1 MIKVLVDVQSGCMT
15 VKDLRAAP
23 GRDGAVLR
31 AEAASLRECAE
42 RLDALAAGL
51 PAQRM
56 PDWADNVL
64 MTLAERCRVAAAD
77 LETAAAISDAGL
89 DDERDDYSDELEF
102 GEFNPSE
109 AAGNGRGRHLFSL
122 PLKAPG
128 LAGLASLPSLP
139 VPPIASKIT
148 RRTS

>member
-1 MIKVLVDVQSGCMT
+1 MT

-31 AEAASLRECAE
+31 ADATSLRECAE

-77 LETAAAISDAGL
+77 LETAAVVSDAGL
-89 DDERDDYSDELEF
+89 DDPLVDYADELDAFDGGDE
-102 GEFNPSE
+102 GDGE
-109 AAGNGRGRHLFSL
+109 AAGNGRGRRFFAL
-122 PLKAPG
+122 PKP
-128 LAGLASLPSLP
+128 PSLP
-139 VPPIASKIT
+139 IASMIT

>member
-1 MIKVLVDVQSGCMT
+1 MT
-15 VKDLRAAP
+15 VKDLRTAP

-42 RLDALAAGL
+42 RLDSLAAGL

-77 LETAAAISDAGL
+77 LETAAVVSDSGL
-89 DDERDDYSDELEF
+89 DDDPRF
-102 GEFNPSE
+102 F
-109 AAGNGRGRHLFSL
+109 AL
-122 PLKAPG
+122 PPKAPS
-128 LAGLASLPSLP
+128 LAGLPSLAGRAI
-139 VPPIASKIT
+139 PPIASMIT
-148 RRTS
+148 RRTT